1 MRRLRA
7 VVGRVVRTESA
18 RVARRDSSAARKKF
32 SVRDN
37 LACAVGVMSAVGCS
51 DGFSGDGDRGEF
63 EAFARRA
70 APSLLRSAFLL
81 CGDRGHAED
90 LLQMTFWRTAQRWVL
105 AREAPNA
112 YAYRVLVNLSRDR
125 RRGQRRRVSE
135 WLGSDDRAGV
145 DLDQSER
152 FAQRDVMS
160 RAVRRLPDR
169 QREVIVLRF
178 YLDLSIAQTAA
189 ALGSSEGTV
198 KSHTA
203 RALTRMREL
212 LASRPPGP
220 RPFRLRWPM
229 LSDEQL
235 IERIRTEL
243 RSELADLNPPPDLFD
258 RLLEPAESD
267 SRSQRGSRE
276 RSADRRGR
284 RGWRVRVRGLGA
296 AVPVL
301 AGVIVVLVIAAV
313 ALTSVRHHQASSPVG
328 PAVAARN
335 GKVAFIAFGGG
346 GYRRGETRP
355 RGRNTA

>member
-1 MRRLRA
+1 M
-7 VVGRVVRTESA
+7 
-18 RVARRDSSAARKKF
+18 
-32 SVRDN
+32 SV
-37 LACAVGVMSAVGCS
+37 VGCS
-51 DGFSGDGDRGEF
+51 DWFSGDGDRGEF

-90 LLQMTFWRTAQRWVL
+90 LLQVTLWRTAQRWVL

-125 RRGQRRRVSE
+125 RRSQRRRVSE
-135 WLGSDDRAGV
+135 WLGSDGRVDV

-212 LASRPPGP
+212 LGESHAGS
-220 RPFRLRWPM
+220 
-229 LSDEQL
+229 S
-235 IERIRTEL
+235 
-243 RSELADLNPPPDLFD
+243 NV
-258 RLLEPAESD
+258 PAE
-267 SRSQRGSRE
+267 
-276 RSADRRGR
+276 
-284 RGWRVRVRGLGA
+284 
-296 AVPVL
+296 
-301 AGVIVVLVIAAV
+301 V
-313 ALTSVRHHQASSPVG
+313 ANA
-328 PAVAARN
+328 
-335 GKVAFIAFGGG
+335 
-346 GYRRGETRP
+346 E
-355 RGRNTA
+355 